1 MFIVKMLA
9 KTLDEGEVSG
19 ALVTFEARSDEC
31 SGTISDNVKEGQK
44 THEVKAYLE
53 EWLEP

>member
-1 MFIVKMLA
+1 MLA